1 MEAGGRLGSDQPGI
15 NGNARLSQGFLTHN
29 VFHAAKHMSCLYFH
43 QWQEKQGK
51 EYFQMPAAT
60 GGPSLLLFCVLKGGL
75 LQSPTPSPKPTL
87 GLGAGSSAPARGY
100 TSIPD
105 TLVELMA
112 SDVPLAQMQSSYH
125 APRSSKDAWLSLPL
139 LSLKSPGYK
148 LLPSPLPISDV
159 TGFTKKWW
167 KQFTRIIKATE
178 LTECVWVSFG
188 HVSVK
193 IPPLAAD

>member
-1 MEAGGRLGSDQPGI
+1 
-15 NGNARLSQGFLTHN
+15 
-29 VFHAAKHMSCLYFH
+29 
-43 QWQEKQGK
+43 
-51 EYFQMPAAT
+51 MPAAT

-105 TLVELMA
+105 ILAELMA
-112 SDVPLAQMQSSYH
+112 SDVPLAQMKSSYH
-125 APRSSKDAWLSLPL
+125 APHSRQGHLAISLPL
-139 LSLKSPGYK
+139 LGLKSPGYK

-159 TGFTKKWW
+159 TGSTKRWW
-167 KQFTRIIKATE
+167 KQSTILIKATE
-178 LTECVWVSFG
+178 LTECVCMSFG

-193 IPPLAAD
+193 IPTGSRLGWI